1 MLIKVR
7 EALVSNEII
16 GLTVTQVNGY
26 GRQTGQTKVYK
37 GAEYRVDTLPKIKI
51 ECLVDDADLDFVV
64 QTITS
69 SVHTGNY
76 GDGKIFVTN
85 IEEIKRIRT
94 GETGSDAILLKEKK
108 WIFLKFNLR

>member
-37 GAEYRVDTLPKIKI
+37 GAEYRVDTPVSYTHLTLP
-51 ECLVDDADLDFVV
+51 
-64 QTITS
+64 TI
-69 SVHTGNY
+69 
-76 GDGKIFVTN
+76 
-85 IEEIKRIRT
+85 
-94 GETGSDAILLKEKK
+94 
-108 WIFLKFNLR
+108 

>member
-1 MLIKVR
+1 MKLVTAIIQPSILIKVR

-51 ECLVDDADLDFVV
+51 ECLVDDADLDFVI

-94 GETGSDAILLKEKK
+94 GETGSDAI
-108 WIFLKFNLR
+108 